1 MPVVLEEEIPL
12 LKNEAEKIGVELH
25 FQPYG
30 EYNGIKLYKWVID
43 GWCPFYRG
51 KCTIHEKKP
60 LSCRMYP
67 LVLNLK
73 TGEVYLSEKC
83 LWVKINGPKPLDHFP
98 ARGMVRF
105 QIAQLRRVISSATRA
120 NDERL
125 FLHATAAL
133 AAFMIEALLGNT
145 SSAAGPS
152 GMKQST
158 AVIRLTT
165 SPRPTSVNIVI
176 NFSLKLPDRLHSST
190 IRILAQ
196 SATAAIM
203 ALSFSGCSQRKSMI
217 RKSIPPARISASAC
231 RDRK

>member
-1 MPVVLEEEIPL
+1 MFTCPIGCPSECCKFESLEDMPVVLEEEIPL

-98 ARGMVRF
+98 HEKETVKKLVVKLRHGRVR
-105 QIAQLRRVISSATRA
+105 S
-120 NDERL
+120 
-125 FLHATAAL
+125 
-133 AAFMIEALLGNT
+133 
-145 SSAAGPS
+145 
-152 GMKQST
+152 
-158 AVIRLTT
+158 
-165 SPRPTSVNIVI
+165 
-176 NFSLKLPDRLHSST
+176 
-190 IRILAQ
+190 
-196 SATAAIM
+196 
-203 ALSFSGCSQRKSMI
+203 
-217 RKSIPPARISASAC
+217 
-231 RDRK
+231 